1 MNFLLDFLVE
11 IYLTILKWLKVP
23 LSLSDLLC
31 KSGFFFFFFFF
42 VRGMGLLGDV
52 EGGWKE
58 APVPLSTARC
68 QHCQGSPQAGS
79 VLASY
84 LQRKWSS
91 KSESESKS

>member
-1 MNFLLDFLVE
+1 MYFLLDFLVE

-31 KSGFFFFFFFF
+31 KSGFFFFFCTWY
-42 VRGMGLLGDV
+42 GLLGDV

-79 VLASY
+79 VLASS
-84 LQRKWSS
+84 LQRKWSR

>member
-1 MNFLLDFLVE
+1 
-11 IYLTILKWLKVP
+11 
-23 LSLSDLLC
+23 
-31 KSGFFFFFFFF
+31 
-42 VRGMGLLGDV
+42 MGLLGDV